1 MRTKLTAGLMV
12 ATLALTGCSGS
23 DDQAAAGD
31 ETTVEATADDGS
43 AATTTAAATTTTTST
58 TTTAPATTTSTTAD
72 PTWNRDAELAVRNCL
87 DEARLATDW
96 IEFMIE
102 FDDPEPVREIQ
113 DACDAASAQLELEDG
128 KAAADVAL
136 TIAKINFD
144 LALAVA
150 AWTGLG
156 EYDTGYD
163 YFTATRDA
171 EQLIP

>member
-1 MRTKLTAGLMV
+1 MRTTIMTGLVVTA
-12 ATLALTGCSGS
+12 LALTGCSGS
-23 DDQAAAGD
+23 DDQTAAGD
-31 ETTVEATADDGS
+31 STAEETDDDGS

-58 TTTAPATTTSTTAD
+58 TTTDPATTTSTTAD

-136 TIAKINFD
+136 TIAKMNFD